1 MLHLVM
7 CYFHRLA
14 SLTDVHAGKQ
24 NKLTGWLQRKPTRE
38 GLLATEPE
46 DLPKRSDLQVSSIG
60 SLTGASEKESVASQT
75 QTSKSAASVSLKVS
89 CQTVVSSSRIRLT
102 KVRLSVVLQI
112 VTGTARF
119 KTRAVYRFEG
129 SIGPTHQGSTACVK
143 IPVYRPPTSTY
154 ATGQETQ
161 QTDQFSCVYSA
172 NIQMTV

>member
-1 MLHLVM
+1 M

-24 NKLTGWLQRKPTRE
+24 NKLTGWLQRKPTGE
-38 GLLATEPE
+38 GLLAAEPE
-46 DLPKRSDLQVSSIG
+46 TKRSDLQVSSIG
-60 SLTGASEKESVASQT
+60 SLTGASEKKSVASQS
-75 QTSKSAASVSLKVS
+75 QTSKSTASVSLKVS
-89 CQTVVSSSRIRLT
+89 CHLVLSSPRIRLK

-119 KTRAVYRFEG
+119 TRAVFRFEG
-129 SIGPTHQGSTACVK
+129 SIGPTHQGSTASAK
-143 IPVYRPPTSTY
+143 IPVYRPPMSTY
-154 ATGQETQ
+154 ATGQRTQ